1 MKIYGLIPT
10 SLIEYPGE
18 ISVVLFVHGCNF
30 RCPYCHNP
38 ESVKKIRKKDIQPE
52 DGIKDFLLSRKELVD
67 AVVIT
72 GGEPLLQEDII
83 DFLVWL
89 KENDFKV
96 KLDTNGSR
104 PGKLEEIINKKLVDY
119 IAMDY
124 KFPLDRY
131 HVVSETVSPLD
142 IEESRN
148 IIMSSDIDYEF
159 RTTLVP
165 ALHHMD
171 DDMEQIAKELAGA
184 KKYVIQNF
192 RGVRCL
198 DKDLEGLRGYTK
210 KELDGF
216 RKIAKRYIK
225 RVEMRD

>member
-1 MKIYGLIPT
+1 
-10 SLIEYPGE
+10 
-18 ISVVLFVHGCNF
+18 
-30 RCPYCHNP
+30 
-38 ESVKKIRKKDIQPE
+38 
-52 DGIKDFLLSRKELVD
+52 
-67 AVVIT
+67 
-72 GGEPLLQEDII
+72 
-83 DFLVWL
+83 
-89 KENDFKV
+89 
-96 KLDTNGSR
+96 
-104 PGKLEEIINKKLVDY
+104 
-119 IAMDY
+119 MDY

-131 HVVSETVSPLD
+131 HVVSETVSPLN
-142 IEESRN
+142 IEESRD

-210 KELDGF
+210 KRIRWIQENCK
-216 RKIAKRYIK
+216 KIY
-225 RVEMRD
+225 